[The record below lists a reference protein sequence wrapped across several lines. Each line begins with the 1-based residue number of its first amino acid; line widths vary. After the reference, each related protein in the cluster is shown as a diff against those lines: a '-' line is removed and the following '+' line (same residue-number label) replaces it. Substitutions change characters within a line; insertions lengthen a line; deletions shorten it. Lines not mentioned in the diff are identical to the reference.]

1 MLFLAQSPSNTTL
14 SIKEIAN
21 HLNQSPSNL
30 HWHIKRLIE
39 DKLVSPLRKGRLVTL
54 QLTITVSVINL
65 LGKEIYPNRW
75 DLLLDDIERKFG
87 R

>member
-1 MLFLAQSPSNTTL
+1 ML
-14 SIKEIAN
+14 SIKEIA
-21 HLNQSPSNL
+21 LQLKQSPSNL

-39 DKLVSPLRKGRLVTL
+39 DKLIIPVRKGRRITL
-54 QLTITVSVINL
+54 QLNINVTVINS

-75 DLLLDDIERKFG
+75 DLLLDDIERRFG